1 MGNHPQEIF
10 NPVVARLRAFS
21 WPDKN
26 VGGTIKPFPET
37 NDDLL
42 QYISEWENGIRKG
55 NNARQYSRFQ
65 GELQRRY
72 IKQIAAAIPEWGA
85 WGGRTCTFD
94 IETQNVETGQA
105 MRFGVAQMRGYNY
118 HELIEFIQRE
128 GRPPDRAELD
138 TLREVYI
145 FHDPVMIEMDL
156 DLCAASIAIL
166 EDVRQSREAA
176 SGVPHHRITRDQ
188 FVEEV
193 LFRNERIKGAIPLP
207 VLVIGHKLDFDVE
220 RLPVFEAGKAK
231 GDFFHGGF
239 SLTMG
244 RSVFKGGKNKGKPSG
259 PVVQLKKIGPGKN
272 NYRAVSRFN
281 AHLHT
286 HQFVDT
292 LMLAKALLGADT
304 PGSMDALC
312 DLFKGPLPKEEVE
325 HFERLTPDYVEYCL
339 NDVER
344 TWFIYTHLR
353 ELYRQHDRS
362 TPIWSM
368 YSVASVGKA
377 YYKDFGAEPFLAKN
391 MKGSAA
397 DRVKTL
403 KLCGVSMEA
412 MVGARAECGVRHQIC
427 EIINKDFKSQYPTIN
442 IKLGL
447 QRLLLANRVETCEDE
462 RTAAGDWLRGGK
474 DAAFLEGVSI
484 LDADDGDADNPC
496 VFGANALLGKDK
508 TRSDEAWRNLLGF
521 ALIDPAGAILPLRTA
536 FQDDADK
543 DDGKASINVGMVE
556 IESGPPIWVTYLDVL
571 ASKFLTG
578 KMPRLLKT
586 MRMIPVSRQTNLKKI
601 NFFGDP
607 AYEIDLTQPV
617 DIFRRILEMRDEIKA
632 RMSGLDKGSQQ
643 YNRLNAMQLALKLIA
658 NSSSYGVF
666 VQFDVDEREKATTIS
681 VLHGTEQKTII
692 ARQKVR
698 NDDGSQEASSIK
710 VEKPG
715 SWFAPWGPLITA
727 GGRMLIAIAETLAR
741 HEGLEYGGI
750 RHGMCDTDSMAFVR
764 PDRMPREDFR
774 AAVACIGDY
783 FQRIN
788 PYAPV
793 NGKEAEVF
801 ATEDVNF
808 AFTNEGGRFK
818 IAKPTQMKPL
828 YIVSVSAKR
837 YAMANIVRPDG
848 TDYDNLE
855 DLHADSMNAVV
866 ILRKVSAH
874 GLGPI
879 TAPGYKRPPDG
890 AHLAVPYK
898 YGDDGAVV
906 LKGGSTIPLYGEVC
920 HGKGNARL
928 FLDMWKRAFEMFVQY
943 EGLKPG
949 REIARMI
956 KNEMLGWPG
965 LDQPQFKQRSLNTW
979 SQFKQYGKLQNR
991 RAGMFFN
998 VLPAPLD
1005 AGYGMVGQSFDID
1018 QYFGKSLYCQ
1028 GGSDIDV
1035 ANLLSEGQVWW
1046 QADNEPASNFV
1057 GEHKPYRLQTV
1068 AEAIGDYFDRPE
1080 FKSKGEY
1087 GALERHRV
1095 VISQREYVG
1104 KETNFLLDPDLPD
1117 DDETQIEDTAAAP
1130 YFRYGFNP
1138 TLKMQYL
1145 GTPDIAETLAVASP
1159 EALKDILNGYAPSTH
1174 AQRVLA
1180 HLRKGTRY
1188 DERTGACT
1196 FDGFIRET
1204 DMAERQ
1210 AARVVDLAR
1219 RSFKKMN
1226 AALRQA
1232 HSHSL
1237 FPTAKMTQKPA
1248 VALAAHFGLLPERD
1262 YDRWARG
1269 ARHEE
1274 FEEGLAHDLINPW
1287 LYFDKAAALLKQ
1299 GFVRDRSGRELPADE
1314 AIAMFENYLAIARR
1328 KEQAAEVVKNLNA
1341 GRRERRAVRRRQAM
1355 SIVLQPF
1362 VDIFTKDDNP
1372 IVQGVKKHLVEDW
1385 GFDQADV
1392 ECNAD
1397 LVNEWAFLQTLNHPT
1412 HRMMIRRYTSVRKGR
1427 PDVNRF
1433 MRDCMVRGTDGVERA
1448 RAQARV
1454 HKRRSRLKQSAKL
1467 KHGRVKIDLRYGDS
1481 VEEPNA

>member
-1 MGNHPQEIF
+1 MGNYPQEIF

-26 VGGTIKPFPET
+26 VGGPIKPFPET

-42 QYISEWENGIRKG
+42 QYISEWENGVRKG
-55 NNARQYSRFQ
+55 KNARQHCRFQ

-85 WGGRTCTFD
+85 WGGRTCLFD
-94 IETQNVETGQA
+94 VETQNVETGQA

-156 DLCAASIAIL
+156 NLCAASIAIL

-188 FVEEV
+188 FVKEV
-193 LFRNERIKGAIPLP
+193 LFCNERIKGAIPLP
-207 VLVIGHKLDFDVE
+207 VLVIGHKLDFDLE
-220 RLPVFEAGKAK
+220 RLPVFDAGKAK

-259 PVVQLKKIGPGKN
+259 PVIQLKKIGPGKN

-312 DLFKGPLPKEEVE
+312 DLFKGPLPKEDVE

-344 TWFIYTHLR
+344 TWFIYTQLR

-397 DRVKTL
+397 DRTKTL

-412 MVGARAECGVRHQIC
+412 MVGARAECGVRHQIR

-447 QRLLLANRVETCEDE
+447 QRLLLANRVETYDDE
-462 RTAAGDWLRGGK
+462 RTAAGDWLKGGK

-484 LDADDGDADNPC
+484 LDADDGDADNPY

-521 ALIDPAGAILPLRTA
+521 ALIDPADAILPLRTA
-536 FQDDADK
+536 FQDGADK

-556 IESGPPIWVTYLDVL
+556 IESGPPIWATYLDVL

-586 MRMIPVSRQTNLKKI
+586 MRMIPVGRQSNLKKI

-607 AYEIDLTQPV
+607 AYEIDLTRPDV
-617 DIFRRILEMRDEIKA
+617 DIFKRILEMRDEIKA
-632 RMSGLDKGSQQ
+632 RMSELDKGSQE

-681 VLHGTEQKTII
+681 VLHGAEQKTII

-715 SWFAPWGPLITA
+715 SWFAPWGSLITA

-741 HEGLEYGGI
+741 HEGREYGGI
-750 RHGMCDTDSMAFVR
+750 CYGMGDTDSLAFVR
-764 PDRMPREDFR
+764 PEAMPRDEFR
-774 AAVACIGDY
+774 AAVARIGDY

-818 IAKPTQMKPL
+818 IAKPKQMKPL

-848 TDYDNLE
+848 THYDNLE

-874 GLGPI
+874 GFGPI
-879 TAPGYKRPPDG
+879 TAPG
-890 AHLAVPYK
+890 
-898 YGDDGAVV
+898 
-906 LKGGSTIPLYGEVC
+906 
-920 HGKGNARL
+920 
-928 FLDMWKRAFEMFVQY
+928 
-943 EGLKPG
+943 
-949 REIARMI
+949 
-956 KNEMLGWPG
+956 
-965 LDQPQFKQRSLNTW
+965 
-979 SQFKQYGKLQNR
+979 
-991 RAGMFFN
+991 
-998 VLPAPLD
+998 
-1005 AGYGMVGQSFDID
+1005 
-1018 QYFGKSLYCQ
+1018 
-1028 GGSDIDV
+1028 
-1035 ANLLSEGQVWW
+1035 
-1046 QADNEPASNFV
+1046 
-1057 GEHKPYRLQTV
+1057 
-1068 AEAIGDYFDRPE
+1068 
-1080 FKSKGEY
+1080 
-1087 GALERHRV
+1087 
-1095 VISQREYVG
+1095 
-1104 KETNFLLDPDLPD
+1104 
-1117 DDETQIEDTAAAP
+1117 
-1130 YFRYGFNP
+1130 
-1138 TLKMQYL
+1138 
-1145 GTPDIAETLAVASP
+1145 
-1159 EALKDILNGYAPSTH
+1159 
-1174 AQRVLA
+1174 
-1180 HLRKGTRY
+1180 
-1188 DERTGACT
+1188 
-1196 FDGFIRET
+1196 
-1204 DMAERQ
+1204 
-1210 AARVVDLAR
+1210 
-1219 RSFKKMN
+1219 
-1226 AALRQA
+1226 
-1232 HSHSL
+1232 
-1237 FPTAKMTQKPA
+1237 
-1248 VALAAHFGLLPERD
+1248 
-1262 YDRWARG
+1262 
-1269 ARHEE
+1269 
-1274 FEEGLAHDLINPW
+1274 
-1287 LYFDKAAALLKQ
+1287 
-1299 GFVRDRSGRELPADE
+1299 
-1314 AIAMFENYLAIARR
+1314 
-1328 KEQAAEVVKNLNA
+1328 
-1341 GRRERRAVRRRQAM
+1341 
-1355 SIVLQPF
+1355 
-1362 VDIFTKDDNP
+1362 
-1372 IVQGVKKHLVEDW
+1372 
-1385 GFDQADV
+1385 
-1392 ECNAD
+1392 
-1397 LVNEWAFLQTLNHPT
+1397 
-1412 HRMMIRRYTSVRKGR
+1412 
-1427 PDVNRF
+1427 
-1433 MRDCMVRGTDGVERA
+1433 
-1448 RAQARV
+1448 
-1454 HKRRSRLKQSAKL
+1454 
-1467 KHGRVKIDLRYGDS
+1467 
-1481 VEEPNA
+1481 